1 MRDLF
6 SVVEKAHEAVFKLGV
21 KRLVNEIKID
31 DRRILCLLS
40 TFMIKACYTCNINR

>member
-1 MRDLF
+1 LRDLF

-31 DRRILCLLS
+31 DRRDIMLAIDFHDKGLL
-40 TFMIKACYTCNINR
+40 YL